1 MSILDKFKKK
11 KDDEKDVKDVETE
24 KDKKNKEDK
33 REVKES
39 KEKKIS
45 KEDKKE
51 VDKKKKGKS
60 SGKNVKAKKVSRE
73 KMPVHYFELIKK
85 PHISEKALRSNNENK
100 YVFVVS
106 PLSNKSEIKKAV
118 ASLYG
123 VVVKSVNITKV
134 PSKPKKFKGIPGIK
148 SGYKKAIVTLMEGNK
163 IDVMKEKK

>member
-1 MSILDKFKKK
+1 MSILDKLKKK
-11 KDDEKDVKDVETE
+11 KDDAKDIKED
-24 KDKKNKEDK
+24 KDKKNKQ
-33 REVKES
+33 EV

-45 KEDKKE
+45 KDKKE
-51 VDKKKKGKS
+51 SKEIKSADKKKKGKS
-60 SGKNVKAKKVSRE
+60 SGKTVKAKKVSRE

-85 PHISEKALRSNNENK
+85 PHISEKALRFNAEDK
-100 YVFVVS
+100 YVFVVL
-106 PLSNKSEIKKAV
+106 PLSNKSEIKKAI

-148 SGYKKAIVTLMEGNK
+148 SGYKKAIVTLAKGNK